1 MHGFSFLKYSL
12 LLSSWCRQY
21 EEISPPNV
29 EDFCY
34 ITDNSYT
41 KEEVWSLS
49 VFQTP
54 YFLHLPCIAWD
65 FVVIVQVMDMEREVQ
80 NFLNFEMGIPTIKNF
95 LRQERCKMLL
105 VCRFYLALKVL
116 FTMASVLIAYIEF
129 VLGSCFSFHTCG

>member
-1 MHGFSFLKYSL
+1 M
-12 LLSSWCRQY
+12 
-21 EEISPPNV
+21 
-29 EDFCY
+29 
-34 ITDNSYT
+34 
-41 KEEVWSLS
+41 
-49 VFQTP
+49 
-54 YFLHLPCIAWD
+54 
-65 FVVIVQVMDMEREVQ
+65 VIVQVMDMEREVQ